1 MAKINFVDVTSF
13 NDETE
18 DWSGRVYSLD
28 INDTVY
34 SDTLEQ
40 LYVEVARYFGTSS
53 EDLKQDFDNETS
65 TYTTVEENTLRDYDI
80 TFYELNK
87 IDNAVQ

>member
-18 DWSGRVYSLD
+18 DWSGDTYSVD
-28 INDTVY
+28 INDTIF

-40 LYVEVARYFGTSS
+40 LYIEVARYFGTSS
-53 EDLKQDFDNETS
+53 EDLQQDFDNETS
-65 TYTTVEENTLRDYDI
+65 TYTTVEENKLCDYNI
-80 TFYELNK
+80 HFYKVKE
-87 IDNAVQ
+87 IIGVF